1 MCYLT
6 CRRQIRCITFIPGVK
21 VSPSTVVGTSIFSVS
36 TTDKESAQLYYNMTC
51 LPSTCPFKIFACKYN
66 GKILFCA
73 HKCLSLSLSLSL
85 SLIVAS
91 KLFLCMVVHSVFVT
105 DFCNCCYKISAGAVL
120 TESSV
125 INVTEPGFDLYIY
138 VSDGKNLVGP
148 KVLTVQMKGRI

>member
-1 MCYLT
+1 MFYLT

-73 HKCLSLSLSLSL
+73 HKSLFLSLSLSLFLSL
-85 SLIVAS
+85 SLLRQSFSCVWLYMASLSLTFATVAI
-91 KLFLCMVVHSVFVT
+91 KFQPELC
-105 DFCNCCYKISAGAVL
+105 
-120 TESSV
+120 
-125 INVTEPGFDLYIY
+125 
-138 VSDGKNLVGP
+138 
-148 KVLTVQMKGRI
+148 